1 MNASASEDRFM
12 NDWLRDVF
20 HDRPVWINAL
30 MVFSAYMAFVYMPW
44 DIFWKPV
51 SHDEEVWFGIL
62 FTGWSAKLGALA
74 HWFVYAAATY
84 GFRRRRPWM
93 RIWGPLYSA
102 QVAFGMLVW
111 NVLYWGSWTGWIVG
125 LIGAL
130 PFAALTLALFG
141 AHEYFRDPRPH
152 LRERYGDWA
161 LVTGATAGIGAEL
174 ARSLARRGVSCVIT
188 GRREERLR
196 ELASELEQR
205 HGVSTRCVPV
215 DLAESGGAERL
226 ADACRDLDI
235 AILVNNAGV
244 GYVGRF
250 DKQDT
255 GRLRDLVEVNC
266 SAPVVL
272 TSKLLP
278 AMLERGRG
286 AVIITGSVAG
296 RQPLPL
302 HGVYAATKGFDLLF
316 GEALYVE
323 LRGTGVDVLVLEP
336 GVTDTEFQEVS
347 GQIPH
352 GGATAHAVAE
362 AGIEALGDQ
371 PSLVFGWIQWIRAN
385 AAARLVSRPLVA
397 YIAREIT
404 RPSTPAELR

>member
-1 MNASASEDRFM
+1 M

-51 SHDEEVWFGIL
+51 SQDEEVWFGIL
-62 FTGWSAKLGALA
+62 FTGWWAKLGALV

-93 RIWGPLYSA
+93 RFWGPLYSA

-141 AHEYFRDPRPH
+141 AYDYFSDPRPH
-152 LRERYGDWA
+152 LRERYGEWA

-196 ELASELEQR
+196 ELAAELEER
-205 HGVSTRCVPV
+205 HGVSTRTVAV
-215 DLAESGGAERL
+215 DLASREGTARL
-226 ADACRDLDI
+226 VDACRDLEI

-244 GYVGRF
+244 GYAGRF

-255 GRLRDLVEVNC
+255 ERLRELVELNC

-272 TSKLLP
+272 TSELLP
-278 AMLERGRG
+278 AMVERGRG

-302 HGVYAATKGFDLLF
+302 HGVYAASKAFDLLF

-323 LRGTGVDVLVLEP
+323 LRGSGVDVLVLEP
-336 GVTDTEFQEVS
+336 GVTETEFQEVS
-347 GQIPH
+347 GQAPH
-352 GGATAHAVAE
+352 GGDSPHAVAE
-362 AGIEALGDQ
+362 LAIEALGDQ
-371 PSLVFGWIQWIRAN
+371 PSVVAGWLRWIRAN
-385 AAARLVSRPLVA
+385 AAVRLVSRPLVA
-397 YIAREIT
+397 YIAREVA
-404 RPSTPAELR
+404 RPATPAELR